1 MLVEM
6 AKDEVELGRQVT
18 RDDASDIKKTEDVHV
33 EEVAVAR
40 LTEEDMFSLSQENL
54 NLRSQT
60 GWRIA
65 GVMFVQG
72 CNMAGY
78 GVDWGV
84 IGAINSFPAWHEYYG
99 FGNSGSTYGI
109 LNALMTIGNFC
120 GSPLLA
126 FGDVIGRRGI
136 NFAGNACVAVASVM
150 QAFAV
155 NIQMLMFAR
164 FLLGFGTGMMSSSQ
178 YMAEIS
184 PIHLRGRLVGIF
196 GACFQIGSLATS
208 GAMIGFQ
215 KIEGNWSWRAPFLVQ
230 ALFPIT
236 TCISMYLLSPE
247 TPRFLVM
254 RGKREKAKE
263 VVARYMTTAADP
275 NTPFVE
281 AVVSQIEHSLEEDT
295 SEFRDF
301 WDFRVFFTKPVRYR
315 LMLLTSYSIFQQW
328 NGGGIIGY
336 YLSPALDTVGIT
348 DPTSQLGINTGLV
361 ATYFVFTL
369 LGAYIVDLFRRRTL
383 IFAGLISFVL
393 LQTAVTITGWQYQV
407 TDGSRATSVLTIVW
421 YFSFQVCSATLIAT
435 MHNLYPVEILSLV
448 LRAKGM
454 GLYGLIQGA
463 AGTVQSYGISVGI
476 NKLGYKIWCV
486 YIVYN
491 FLQLILSYF
500 IFPETYKLSLEEID
514 AVFETKGVHPVKMAQ
529 KLQDA
534 KAEMARIEREGRDGR
549 TAHA

>member
-1 MLVEM
+1 M
-6 AKDEVELGRQVT
+6 AKDEVELGPQVT
-18 RDDASDIKKTEDVHV
+18 RDDASDRDIKKVEDVHV

-40 LTEEDMFSLSQENL
+40 LTEEDMFALSAQNL
-54 NLRSQT
+54 NLRSRT

-84 IGAINSFPAWHEYYG
+84 IGAINSFPRWHEYYG
-99 FGNSGSTYGI
+99 FGNSGSTYGV

-126 FGDVIGRRGI
+126 FGDVIGRRGV
-136 NFAGNACVAVASVM
+136 NFVGNACVAIASIM

-215 KIEGNWSWRAPFLVQ
+215 KIDSNWSWRAPFLVQ
-230 ALFPIT
+230 ALFPLT
-236 TCISMYLLSPE
+236 TCITMYLLSPE

-263 VVARYMTTAADP
+263 VVAKYMTTAADP

-281 AVVSQIEHSLEEDT
+281 AVVSQIENSLEEDT
-295 SEFRDF
+295 SGFRDF
-301 WDFRVFFTKPVRYR
+301 WDYRVFFTKPVRYR

-369 LGAYIVDLFRRRTL
+369 LGAYIVDLFKRRTL

-393 LQTAVTITGWQYQV
+393 LQTAVTITGWQYQA
-407 TDGSRATSVLTIVW
+407 TDGSRAASILTIVW

-500 IFPETYKLSLEEID
+500 IFPETYGLALEEID
-514 AVFETKGVHPVKMAQ
+514 AVFETKGVNPVKMAQ
-529 KLQDA
+529 KLQNA
-534 KAEMARIEREGRDGR
+534 KSEMERIKKEGREGQN
-549 TAHA
+549 A

>member
-1 MLVEM
+1 M
-6 AKDEVELGRQVT
+6 AKDEVELGPQVT
-18 RDDASDIKKTEDVHV
+18 RDDASDRDIKKVEDVHV

-40 LTEEDMFSLSQENL
+40 LTEEDMFALSAENL
-54 NLRSQT
+54 SLRSRT

-84 IGAINSFPAWHEYYG
+84 IGAINSFPAWHAYYG
-99 FGNSGSTYGI
+99 FGNSGSTYGV

-126 FGDVIGRRGI
+126 FGDIIGRRGI
-136 NFAGNACVAVASVM
+136 NFAGNACVAIASIM

-155 NIQMLMFAR
+155 NIHMLMFAR

-208 GAMIGFQ
+208 GAMTGFQ

-230 ALFPIT
+230 ALFPLT

-254 RGKREKAKE
+254 RGRREKAKE

-281 AVVSQIEHSLEEDT
+281 AVVSQIEHSLEEGT
-295 SEFRDF
+295 SGFRDF

-348 DPTSQLGINTGLV
+348 DPTSQLAINTGLV

-407 TDGSRATSVLTIVW
+407 TDGSRTTSVLTIIW
-421 YFSFQVCSATLIAT
+421 YFTFQVCSATLIAT

-534 KAEMARIEREGRDGR
+534 KAEMERIEKEGREGQN
-549 TAHA
+549 A